1 MYREFFAG
9 MEHTG
14 LALFA
19 MLLFML
25 LFALVLLRLFALRSR
40 RDYDAVALLPFDDS
54 LPSLSADRNEV
65 NP

>member
-1 MYREFFAG
+1 MFRQYFAG

-19 MLLFML
+19 MFLFL
-25 LFALVLLRLFALRSR
+25 FLFAVILLRLFALRSR
-40 RDYDAVALLPFDDS
+40 RDYDAVALLPLDDS
-54 LPSLSADRNEV
+54 QPCLSADRTEV

>member
-1 MYREFFAG
+1 MFRQYFAG

-19 MLLFML
+19 MFLFL
-25 LFALVLLRLFALRSR
+25 VLFTLILLRLFALRSR
-40 RDYDAVALLPFDDS
+40 RDYDGVALLPLDDS
-54 LPSLSADRNEV
+54 PPRPSADRTEV